1 MIVTID
7 GPAGAGKSSIARE
20 LARSLGFSFL
30 DTGAMYRAIT
40 LGAIR
45 KQIDFADQA
54 SLIVHAQS
62 SRIHWHHDQ
71 IFLDD
76 DDVTREIR
84 SPVVTESI
92 KFIANLNEIRDSLSQ
107 QQKEIA
113 ASQDIVTE
121 GRDQGTEVFPN
132 AQCKLFLTAS
142 PSVRAQ
148 RRHQQLVEL
157 GRPIPLE
164 EIRATQDRRDAEDRE
179 RPQGALRPADD
190 ALIINSDGLTR
201 EQVVEK
207 MLVAVRSKMNPQPES
222 ASNQRANL

>member
-45 KQIDFADQA
+45 KQIDFSDQA
-54 SLIVHAQS
+54 SLILHAQA
-62 SRIHWHHDQ
+62 SRIRWQNDQ

-84 SPVVTESI
+84 TPVVTDSI
-92 KFIANLNEIRDSLSQ
+92 KYVANINQIRNALSQ
-107 QQKEIA
+107 QQREIA
-113 ASQDIVTE
+113 ARQDIVTE
-121 GRDQGTEVFPN
+121 GRDQGTEVFPD

-142 PSVRAQ
+142 PAERAQ
-148 RRHQQLVEL
+148 RRHQQLAEL

-190 ALIINSDGLTR
+190 AVIVNSDGLNR
-201 EQVVEK
+201 EQVVEM
-207 MLVAVRSKMNPQPES
+207 MLVTVRNKLDSQAKS
-222 ASNQRANL
+222 ASNNRSNA